1 METLLRQQEC
11 PDVSIEQ
18 RRSSELVKLIRK
30 LRWMGLEGEAE
41 RVQVALCRGTP
52 AADVGTVEAPDAEAG
67 IKAAIE
73 KYNITK
79 PEQQSR
85 LVAQRIS

>member
-30 LRWMGLEGEAE
+30 LRWMGLEGDAE
-41 RVQVALCRGTP
+41 RAQVALCSGTP
-52 AADVGTVEAPDAEAG
+52 AADVGTVAPDAEAA

-73 KYNITK
+73 YNITK

>member
-1 METLLRQQEC
+1 METLLRRQEC

>member
-1 METLLRQQEC
+1 METLRRQQEC

-18 RRSSELVKLIRK
+18 RKSSELVKLIRK